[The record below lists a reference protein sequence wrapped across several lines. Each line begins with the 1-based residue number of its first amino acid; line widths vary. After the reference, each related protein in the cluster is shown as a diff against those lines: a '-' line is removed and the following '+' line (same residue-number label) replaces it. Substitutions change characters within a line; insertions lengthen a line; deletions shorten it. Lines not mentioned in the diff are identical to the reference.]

1 MADSLTVWKQMGD
14 ARRASAA
21 MAFDSDT
28 SLKDFHRAAETFIGR
43 AKNFRP
49 QFVRK
54 LPVEKRAQYLA
65 HLPLT
70 PDLASQLIVSYH
82 FAHQRPMMAAFLDAL
97 HVANENGLIKEDV
110 EMSAPSETD
119 LETAVKTLRSQFP
132 PEDVDI
138 YLLTLQAQNP
148 EVWGGLAKHTSSV
161 AA

>member
-1 MADSLTVWKQMGD
+1 MADSLSVWKQMGD
-14 ARRASAA
+14 ARRGSASL
-21 MAFDSDT
+21 AFYADSG
-28 SLKDFHRAAETFIGR
+28 LKDFHRAAETFIGR

-49 QFVRK
+49 QFVHK

-65 HLPLT
+65 NLPLT

-110 EMSAPSETD
+110 EMAAPAEGD
-119 LETAVKTLRSQFP
+119 LESAVKTLRSQFP
-132 PEDVDI
+132 HEDVDI
-138 YLLTLQAQNP
+138 YLLTLQTQNP
-148 EVWGGLAKHTSSV
+148 DIWAGLAKHTAGI